1 MFALCIEASHTK
13 GMGHLF
19 RMLNFTEY
27 LKTHH
32 HDFIFLINENP
43 KTKSILE
50 KFAIRFNIVDLSDT
64 SSGWELNI
72 IKQYGILYW
81 VNDRLETDENHA
93 INVKHNDCKLITFDD
108 LGSGAQ
114 YSDLNVCG
122 LFFNRNGLKG
132 KKILQGIE
140 YLILNKE
147 IDQYKKLRTKADQ
160 ILVTLGGS
168 DTYGVTLQVLNILK
182 KYNIHAT
189 IHIGPSFE
197 HIKELKEEINENY
210 KIIQNVPSLIAEF
223 SHYDLAITGGGITPF
238 EANASGLPC
247 LIIANELFEIPN
259 GEFLENIGSSKFL
272 GYYQNMNKEI
282 FYKIIKNISIEHMS
296 HCGLDQISTN
306 AIENIVKEI
315 NNL

>member
-1 MFALCIEASHTK
+1 MFALCIEASHAK

-19 RMLNFTEY
+19 RMLNFAEY

-32 HDFIFLINENP
+32 QNFIFLINDNP

-50 KFAIRFNIVDLSDT
+50 KLAIRFDVIDLNDT
-64 SSGWELNI
+64 SSGWESNI
-72 IKQYGILYW
+72 IEQYRILYW
-81 VNDRLETDENHA
+81 VNDRLETDKNHA

-122 LFFNRNGLKG
+122 LFFNRNDLKG

-147 IDQYKKLRTKADQ
+147 IDQYKKIRTKADK

-168 DTYGVTLQVLNILK
+168 DTYGVTIKVLKLLKTFNIK
-182 KYNIHAT
+182 AT

-197 HIKELKEEINENY
+197 HLEKLREEINENY
-210 KIIQNVPSLIAEF
+210 KIIQDVPSLIAEF
-223 SHYDLAITGGGITPF
+223 AHYDLAISGGGITPF

-259 GEFLENIGSSKFL
+259 GEFLENMGSSKFL
-272 GYYQNMNKEI
+272 GYYQNIHEKTFDCTMQ
-282 FYKIIKNISIEHMS
+282 NINIESMS
-296 HCGLDQISTN
+296 RCGLDQISTN

>member
-19 RMLNFTEY
+19 RMLNFAEY

-32 HDFIFLINENP
+32 QNFIFLINENP

-50 KFAIRFNIVDLSDT
+50 KLAIRFDVVDLNDT
-64 SSGWELNI
+64 SSGWESNI
-72 IKQYGILYW
+72 IKQHGILYW
-81 VNDRLETDENHA
+81 INDRLETDENHA

-168 DTYGVTLQVLNILK
+168 DTYGVTLHVLKILK

-197 HIKELKEEINENY
+197 HTKELREEINENY
-210 KIIQNVPSLIAEF
+210 RIIQEVPSLIAEF

-272 GYYQNMNKEI
+272 GSYQNMNKEI
-282 FYKIIKNISIEHMS
+282 FNLVIKNINVEHMS
-296 HCGLDQISTN
+296 RCGLDQISTN